1 MSKKLSII
9 SLIVVTVIGSLF
21 TALGSN
27 MLFDDLFN
35 KDVPFAN
42 HTLFVS
48 LPAVTICV
56 IFVMAVLYIMRVY
69 RHPDCQKRISRL
81 YLIIASVIGL
91 IGIVGAILGGVKV
104 YGTFVG
110 RHPFPG
116 YLIIFMILNI
126 LVLGAAICGLVFLKK
141 MKDDTG
147 KVKVGPKHVFKT
159 IGWFLFISMM
169 FNRFGMFLGMPAY
182 IYLRNLYLTFPF
194 YIYLLMPVFLGV
206 LIAMKNFELLDRK
219 KLFLMGLIALGVNV
233 VLFAYIALMGIN
245 NTAFISSLSQC
256 MPLERMA
263 SKPIEILIH
272 FLTYTGVGVAV
283 LVLNKKPKEKEAE

>member
-81 YLIIASVIGL
+81 YLIIASVMGL
-91 IGIVGAILGGVKV
+91 IGVVGAILGGVKV

-110 RHPFPG
+110 KHPFPG

-169 FNRFGMFLGMPAY
+169 FNRFGMFLGIVFY
-182 IYLRNLYLTFPF
+182 VIVSIVLNLLFFKFILPNRLKTTEF
-194 YIYLLMPVFLGV
+194 I
-206 LIAMKNFELLDRK
+206 K
-219 KLFLMGLIALGVNV
+219 KRTCIILADVCYRLK
-233 VLFAYIALMGIN
+233 
-245 NTAFISSLSQC
+245 AFINI
-256 MPLERMA
+256 A
-263 SKPIEILIH
+263 
-272 FLTYTGVGVAV
+272 A
-283 LVLNKKPKEKEAE
+283 NN